1 MGNVRDLIS
10 VSVGSRENQKMS
22 SSGEMNV
29 NCVANFQD
37 ANSNNIANLYT
48 AERVLIPDKQ
58 VNTLNEETHALVD
71 GAALVLA
78 QVNMQEGEFVNR

>member
-1 MGNVRDLIS
+1 
-10 VSVGSRENQKMS
+10 MS
-22 SSGEMNV
+22 SSGEMDV

-58 VNTLNEETHALVD
+58 VNTLNEETRALVD